1 MATASGKA
9 VIGKSFQKKQVVQSK
24 VKKITKSH
32 QRKSAIPV
40 ESGSEKAYHEVHI
53 TACVYVYLSIK

>member
-1 MATASGKA
+1 MATANGKV

-32 QRKSAIPV
+32 QRKSTIQV
-40 ESGSEKAYHEVHI
+40 ESSSEKV
-53 TACVYVYLSIK
+53 

>member
-24 VKKITKSH
+24 VKKSTKSH
-32 QRKSAIPV
+32 QRKFKKIIQWKVAQ
-40 ESGSEKAYHEVHI
+40 KRYNY
-53 TACVYVYLSIK
+53 VYVYGCPSNK